1 MSIQF
6 FPLVFNAILE
16 VPISGTRPSYPHAHL
31 AEDEFV
37 IILTGKGSYQ
47 CTGEE
52 LGRAIETGN
61 YTRWKNG
68 PWLSH
73 ALANDGHGPHEA
85 GANIICSLRV
95 KTVCRAR

>member
-16 VPISGTRPSYPHAHL
+16 VPISGIRPSYPHAHL

-61 YTRWKNG
+61 YNRWKDG
-68 PWLSH
+68 TWLSH
-73 ALANDGHGPHEA
+73 ALANDGNRPHEA
-85 GANIICSLRV
+85 ESPELIKFLSLVPSRH
-95 KTVCRAR
+95 